1 MTTSSRNRVSRF
13 TAIALIALSAA
24 GCRPEDAKRQTEFTP
39 GVYKGDPMPT
49 LTKQQ
54 VEDLNKRGYL
64 LR

>member
-1 MTTSSRNRVSRF
+1 MTSTQRRPAALLAVALMAAAVS
-13 TAIALIALSAA
+13 A
-24 GCRPEDAKRQTEFTP
+24 CRPEDAKRPTEFTP
-39 GVYKGDPMPT
+39 GVYKGEAMPT